1 MLDGTNSR
9 LNDTGKW
16 ISKLDG
22 RVVKITTTKQK
33 DGRKW
38 RGTKKP
44 LDETEKGEWKSWLKA
59 QHSKN

>member
-33 DGRKW
+33 DGRISVLNLNLLL
-38 RGTKKP
+38 RLRFVSP
-44 LDETEKGEWKSWLKA
+44 LLIYIFVL
-59 QHSKN
+59 